1 MAGARGPTSRA
12 GGPPERNGRGD
23 CHGGLDEVRY
33 GARASGSRV
42 GHGTRRSALRIAGP
56 LAGAVLCAAG
66 TVAALEAAVLVG
78 RTPWAPE
85 SGGAV
90 ATCALLAAGAVLV
103 VPLAMAL
110 AGWRLAERY
119 DLALHDLDV
128 DDLTGT
134 GSRRAFGAALPD
146 AVHAA
151 EADGRP
157 LTLAL
162 VELTDVATAAHVL
175 GRRRVEALVAVAAAT
190 LAASA
195 DPPTAGSAGRPAGR
209 PVAGPA
215 AGPATRTY
223 RLGGELFAVLL
234 PGVGPEAAIGAVD
247 DLLAQVGRAAAPLA
261 AAAGVCSLDA
271 RCPDPPLLLVGAS
284 AALDEAR
291 ALGAGR
297 VVASADEASGLR
309 WLATPGTAGG

>member
-1 MAGARGPTSRA
+1 MRFRH
-12 GGPPERNGRGD
+12 R
-23 CHGGLDEVRY
+23 
-33 GARASGSRV
+33 ARASGSRV

-66 TVAALEAAVLVG
+66 VVAALEAVVLVG
-78 RTPWAPE
+78 RAPWARD
-85 SGGAV
+85 GGAGTIP
-90 ATCALLAAGAVLV
+90 TCALLAGGAVLV

-119 DLALHDLDV
+119 ARALRDLDV

-134 GSRRAFGAALPD
+134 GSRRAFGAALPS

-151 EADGRP
+151 DADGRP

-162 VELTDVATAAHVL
+162 VELTDVVAAAGVL

-190 LAASA
+190 LAAA
-195 DPPTAGSAGRPAGR
+195 AGGSAGASAGGWADR
-209 PVAGPA
+209 QAGKPGDRRVE
-215 AGPATRTY
+215 GPATGTY

-247 DLLAQVGRAAAPLA
+247 DMLDQVSRAAAPLT

-297 VVASADEASGLR
+297 VVASADEESGLR

>member
-1 MAGARGPTSRA
+1 MRFRHRART
-12 GGPPERNGRGD
+12 
-23 CHGGLDEVRY
+23 
-33 GARASGSRV
+33 SGSRV

-66 TVAALEAAVLVG
+66 IVAALEAAVLAG

-85 SGGAV
+85 SGAGAV

-119 DLALHDLDV
+119 DRALHDLDV

-134 GSRRAFGAALPD
+134 GSRRAFGAALPE

-162 VELTDVATAAHVL
+162 VELTDVVTAADVL

-195 DPPTAGSAGRPAGR
+195 EAPTAGPAGRPAGGPAGR
-209 PVAGPA
+209 PTAGPA